1 MGLFLCHNIQTLKS
15 ADYIMINLYESAYNC
30 LMQQLFEEKQA
41 CIKSLC
47 KNWQESKLN
56 RDDTELARIEVPG
69 RPQKPELISQLK
81 LKQRKL
87 GSELGRATLIHAIAH
102 IEFNA
107 INLALDAVYR
117 FRDMP
122 NEYYTDWLQV
132 ASEEAYHFSLL
143 EKRLQNM
150 GYEYGDMPA
159 HNGLWEMVL
168 KTDHDVLIRMAM
180 VPRVLEARGLDV
192 TPGMMQRLE
201 KVGDLETVELLK
213 IILRDEIGHVAI
225 GSRWYKYCCE
235 LQELE
240 PEAKFRE
247 LLTEYMGGGLRGPF
261 YTEARLQAGF
271 SQQEMDDLVKMVM

>member
-1 MGLFLCHNIQTLKS
+1 MLLYS
-15 ADYIMINLYESAYNC
+15 PIMNVYNSAYNC
-30 LMQQLFEEKQA
+30 LMQSNIDEKLA
-41 CIKSLC
+41 EVKALY
-47 KNWQESKLN
+47 KRWQSSSVTREN
-56 RDDTELARIEVPG
+56 NDAAPQRIEIPG
-69 RPQKPELISQLK
+69 RPDKPDLIPVTQ

-87 GSELGRATLIHAIAH
+87 GSELGRATLIHAVTH

-122 NEYYTDWLQV
+122 DDYYGDWLKV

-143 EKRLQNM
+143 RGRLQAL

-168 KTDHDVLIRMAM
+168 KTDHDVMIRMAL

-192 TPGMMQRLE
+192 TPGMMERLT
-201 KVGDLETVELLK
+201 KAGDDETVDILK

-225 GSRWYKYCCE
+225 GSRWFKACCAE
-235 LQELE
+235 REIN
-240 PEAKFRE
+240 PEETFRS
-247 LLTEYMGGGLRGPF
+247 LLIEYMGGGLRGPF
-261 YTEARLQAGF
+261 YIEGRLQAGF
-271 SQQEMDDLVKMVM
+271 TQQEMDDLVKLV